1 MDDCE
6 EFRWQAWRDV
16 AHDFFKDIINAAD
29 HVRSGD
35 HMEEHRWCTLKTS
48 KIPTEVELE
57 AFKKKVQSL
66 VTMYGTVQRFAKDFQ
81 AFSFNV
87 AQGRQADL
95 QKLDFSNPPDDATQW
110 PPLSPGEQV
119 RLHRGLIRYE
129 LCCRLLG
136 IPFMLRTTDISMDHD
151 FDEDDPYCIVKDL
164 MPSWELQEILAI
176 RAYVQRKYDLLH
188 LNIQNEFL
196 VDVQSLDKRI
206 LGSASTAVKD
216 GENIENTVSEI
227 EECLSPVTCV
237 SRWRQVDRVIE
248 GSTDCVESMSR
259 LGLLALQ
266 YILRS
271 DAEPNLHTTIVDWTF
286 WRPQRCCVGRDEC
299 VSHSDWV
306 YPQGHRRGQ
315 TSVSLTGANPVFR
328 AVQFQKGKLDR
339 RDYESLE
346 KGTRR
351 LQELGWV
358 FWEDRSR
365 ISALR
370 LPRDEDDQRRRK
382 YQVARHFR
390 DDVYKQIQYEAEN
403 IIEQAGGALVTNADW
418 NSIIVQKYGF
428 RPLGVFGAPPRSKTP
443 WLDVW

>member
-1 MDDCE
+1 
-6 EFRWQAWRDV
+6 
-16 AHDFFKDIINAAD
+16 
-29 HVRSGD
+29 
-35 HMEEHRWCTLKTS
+35 MEEHRRCTLKTS
-48 KIPTEVELE
+48 KIPTEVEIE
-57 AFKKKVQSL
+57 AFKKNVQSL

-87 AQGRQADL
+87 AQGHQEDL
-95 QKLDFSNPPDDATQW
+95 QKLEFSDPPDDVAQW
-110 PPLSPGEQV
+110 PPLSPDEQV

-136 IPFMLRTTDISMDHD
+136 IPFMLRTTDISMDLD
-151 FDEDDPYCIVKDL
+151 FDGDDPYYVIKDL

-188 LNIQNEFL
+188 LNTQNEFL
-196 VDVQSLDKRI
+196 IDVQGLHNRTRD
-206 LGSASTAVKD
+206 SAPAAVED
-216 GENIENTVSEI
+216 VENTENTVSEN
-227 EECLSPVTCV
+227 EECLSTVTCA
-237 SRWRQVDRVIE
+237 SRWRQFGRVIG

-259 LGLLALQ
+259 LGLLVLQ
-266 YILRS
+266 YVLRS
-271 DAEPNLHTTIVDWTF
+271 DAEDKPNLHTTIVDWTF

-306 YPQGHRRGQ
+306 YPQGHRRGRA
-315 TSVSLTGANPVFR
+315 SVSLTGANAVFR
-328 AVQFQKGKLDR
+328 AVQFQKGKLDW
-339 RDYESLE
+339 RDDESLE

-390 DDVYKQIQYEAEN
+390 DDIHRQIQYEAEN
-403 IIEQAGGALVTNADW
+403 IIEQVGGAHVTNADW
-418 NSIIVQKYGF
+418 NSIIVPKYGF